1 MEMILINSAKLK
13 VMLSENDLRPY
24 SLTCDTI
31 DYSNDATKR
40 AFRDI
45 LDTAKK
51 KTGFDAEGA
60 KVYIQVFPVRSGAVR
75 GSGRCCE
82 LFVTKLPDTE
92 NETETGTGTRTECK
106 CRAGRDG
113 DTSPASG
120 EREQGSGQ
128 RKYIFVFDSFDSLVG
143 ACRGLCS
150 CAVRSDSGAA
160 AEGEKY
166 YLTLFPGWGGND
178 LTFVGEFGR
187 PLGAGTETL
196 AEAYFSE
203 HALYLL
209 RTGAV
214 ETLASL

>member
-51 KTGFDAEGA
+51 KTGFDTEGA

-82 LFVTKLPDTE
+82 LFVTKLPDS
-92 NETETGTGTRTECK
+92 ETGTEYK
-106 CRAGRDG
+106 CRSGRDG
-113 DTSPASG
+113 DTSLTFG
-120 EREQGSGQ
+120 EREPGSGQ

-150 CAVRSDSGAA
+150 CAVRSDSSAA

-166 YLTLFPGWGGND
+166 YLTLFPGWGGNA

-187 PLGAGTETL
+187 LLGAGTETL